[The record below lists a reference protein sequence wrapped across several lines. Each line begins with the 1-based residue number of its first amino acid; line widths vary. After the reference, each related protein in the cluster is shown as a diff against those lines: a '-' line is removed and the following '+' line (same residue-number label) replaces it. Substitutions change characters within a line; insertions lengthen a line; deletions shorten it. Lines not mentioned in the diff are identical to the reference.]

1 MAAWIDTVISPL
13 SYLQYLLP
21 LVVDGVT
28 HRILRRCYHTAWI
41 CIIFHTRIFY
51 AKVSDIFE
59 NGSSALRAVLFCV
72 RASSVSTLTSAFLI
86 NPEYLPQR
94 RNAPKRPFCS
104 Q

>member
-1 MAAWIDTVISPL
+1 MRAAWIDTLINSL

-28 HRILRRCYHTAWI
+28 HGIFKRCYHTAWI
-41 CIIFHTRIFY
+41 CINFHTRII
-51 AKVSDIFE
+51 AKISDM
-59 NGSSALRAVLFCV
+59 NASSNLKSFVFCV
-72 RASSVSTLTSAFLI
+72 PVSLVSTLISAFLLI

-94 RNAPKRPFCS
+94 RNAPERPFCS

>member
-1 MAAWIDTVISPL
+1 VISPL

-28 HRILRRCYHTAWI
+28 HGIPRRCYHTAWI

-59 NGSSALRAVLFCV
+59 NASSNLKSLLFCV
-72 RASSVSTLTSAFLI
+72 PASSVSTLISAFLI
-86 NPEYLPQR
+86 NPEYLP
-94 RNAPKRPFCS
+94 
-104 Q
+104 